1 MVIGVTVESRDKPTL
16 LEEVYSRWGLT
27 KRGLPDPY
35 RSRFKEFV
43 EVLHVKYFYNGD
55 CPKGRPRKEFSKW
68 LRRVR
73 EYINDINDIES
84 EIAEKKREDS

>member
-1 MVIGVTVESRDKPTL
+1 MVYLSLDV
-16 LEEVYSRWGLT
+16 SRWGLI

-35 RSRFKEFV
+35 RNRFKEFI

-55 CPKGRPRKEFSKW
+55 CPKDRPREEFSKW

-73 EYINDINDIES
+73 EHINDIES
-84 EIAEKKREDS
+84 EIAEKKREGS